1 MQLFFTVIV
10 LLFVNSNYAKYM
22 EGDLNSGDNWV
33 FIARFC
39 FLSLSGKFEY
49 EVEYPE
55 VRRPRPKVK
64 KIHKYSMFICLNTL
78 SKTCVCIKHS
88 GNPDSSSFCPS

>member
-1 MQLFFTVIV
+1 
-10 LLFVNSNYAKYM
+10 M

-55 VRRPRPKVK
+55 VRRPRPKFK
-64 KIHKYSMFICLNTL
+64 KI
-78 SKTCVCIKHS
+78 
-88 GNPDSSSFCPS
+88 

>member
-55 VRRPRPKVK
+55 VRRPRPKFK
-64 KIHKYSMFICLNTL
+64 KI
-78 SKTCVCIKHS
+78 
-88 GNPDSSSFCPS
+88 